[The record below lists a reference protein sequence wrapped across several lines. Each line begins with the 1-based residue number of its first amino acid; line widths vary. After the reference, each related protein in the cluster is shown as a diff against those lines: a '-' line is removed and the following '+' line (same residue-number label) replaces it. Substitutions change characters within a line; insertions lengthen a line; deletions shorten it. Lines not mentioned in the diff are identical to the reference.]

1 MTTRKRTD
9 PAPGKKPPSDA
20 PTVAPADASGDRPAT
35 QERHVLPV
43 VEERAA
49 VTTHEVDKGGVRVST
64 EIVTEDETVETELHD
79 QTAELERV
87 RVDRVVEERPEPRLE
102 GDTVVVP
109 ILEERVVVTKQL
121 VVTEEVRIKIDEVT
135 RLDKQSIPLAKEKVT
150 INRIPPGSG
159 EDAPSA
165 PTGPGGDAP
174 AHPDS
179 RR

>member
-9 PAPGKKPPSDA
+9 TAPGKKPPSDA
-20 PTVAPADASGDRPAT
+20 PTMAAGDNAGGTPT
-35 QERHVLPV
+35 GEERHVLPV
-43 VEERAA
+43 VEERAKVA
-49 VTTHEVDKGGVRVST
+49 TREVDKGGVRVST
-64 EIVTEDETVETELHD
+64 EVVTDDETVETELHD

-121 VVTEEVRIKIDEVT
+121 VVIEEVRIKIDEVT
-135 RLDKQSIPLAKEKVT
+135 RLDKQTIPLAKERVS
-150 INRIPPGSG
+150 INRIPPETG

-165 PTGPGGDAP
+165 PTGSGGDAP
-174 AHPDS
+174 AHPDNS
-179 RR
+179 N